1 MPTPAQEVAYARAVE
16 HGRDAAAA
24 LGLDLDDL
32 VPAYAQ
38 TMDDDAAEDG
48 PPGRI
53 FVALRWWLPV
63 GTTNGPA
70 FETLARHWLA
80 RGYRLVGDGRGDP
93 LPYLWAEDPVDGFR
107 LGLEGNVQ
115 DRLQLEA
122 SSPLFWP
129 DGDGLVSQG

>member
-1 MPTPAQEVAYARAVE
+1 MATPARQFAHARAVE
-16 HGRDAAAA
+16 HVRDAATA

-38 TMDDDAAEDG
+38 TMDEDPGETG

-53 FVALRWWLPV
+53 FVALRWWLPI
-63 GTTNGPA
+63 GTRNGPA
-70 FETLARHWLA
+70 FDTLARHWLA
-80 RGYRLVGDGRGDP
+80 RGYRLLGDGRGDP
-93 LPYLWAEDPVDGFR
+93 LPYLWAEDPADGYR

-115 DRLQLEA
+115 GRLLLGA

-129 DGDGLVSQG
+129 DGDGLIE